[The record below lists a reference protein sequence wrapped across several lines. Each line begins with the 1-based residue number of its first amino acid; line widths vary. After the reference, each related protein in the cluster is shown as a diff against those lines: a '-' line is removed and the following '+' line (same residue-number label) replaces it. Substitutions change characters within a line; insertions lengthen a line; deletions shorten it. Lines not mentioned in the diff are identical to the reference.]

1 MIDEMVNY
9 RWKQSRDGIMDVPN
23 DKNDHAMD
31 AMKYVLTY
39 DEDKAKMVKKMIQFQ
54 QEIRQWRT
62 M

>member
-1 MIDEMVNY
+1 
-9 RWKQSRDGIMDVPN
+9 MDVPN